1 MHEACPAPSRGLNT
15 PQFNLRSER
24 DLSRQGQSNVSRIF
38 AGQAV
43 GIKDVHD
50 DIWLVSSMEYD
61 LDYFDLKTR
70 VLEPL
75 DNPLGPKVL
84 PMC

>member
-1 MHEACPAPSRGLNT
+1 
-15 PQFNLRSER
+15 
-24 DLSRQGQSNVSRIF
+24 
-38 AGQAV
+38 
-43 GIKDVHD
+43 
-50 DIWLVSSMEYD
+50 MEYD

-75 DNPLGPKVL
+75 DNPLGPNVL